1 MAALQPYYFE
11 SNEIQ
16 IQTLT
21 AVKVVKWIMVKKTH
35 FADHVK
41 GDKPVAGFSAPS
53 NLKSQNTVS
62 LPSTVSFWA
71 SFDTNFYTTAVTL
84 EAET

>member
-1 MAALQPYYFE
+1 M
-11 SNEIQ
+11 
-16 IQTLT
+16 
-21 AVKVVKWIMVKKTH
+21 
-35 FADHVK
+35 K
-41 GDKPVAGFSAPS
+41 GDKSVAGFSAPS

-71 SFDTNFYTTAVTL
+71 SFDTNFYTIAVTL